1 MLAIDRLEVINS
13 GIRKFRDNV
22 LFWIASKKKKEM
34 FEKTNFL
41 LNFIFIKD
49 TKVSV
54 WSNLD
59 LSMSNQLNVASI
71 SSLAELVSYVI

>member
-1 MLAIDRLEVINS
+1 
-13 GIRKFRDNV
+13 
-22 LFWIASKKKKEM
+22 M